1 MPAKIFAK
9 KKFLRYNI
17 FVIYFSLF
25 MNTLHLNESFPESE
39 KLIAST
45 TVNSN
50 QDLANWLKA
59 EHISPASITRFSVS
73 FLAKIPENTSVQLL
87 EKDGKMLIKVG
98 ESSLKIADTIES

>member
-1 MPAKIFAK
+1 
-9 KKFLRYNI
+9 
-17 FVIYFSLF
+17 